1 MAEVNLTINGR
12 NYGIACDDGQERRV
26 QALGQYVDGRLK
38 EIARAGAASNEAHLL
53 FLTSIILADEVFDL
67 KDGLA
72 AVENSQSQPIGVR
85 MSEEDEEA
93 IVSAIDL
100 LARRIDS
107 IAGNLQ
113 KL

>member
-26 QALGQYVDGRLK
+26 KDLGSYVDQRLK
-38 EIARAGAASNEAHLL
+38 EIARAGAASNESHLL
-53 FLTSIILADEVFDL
+53 VLTAIILADEIFDL

-72 AVENSQSQPIGVR
+72 AIENGRKEPIGVS
-85 MSEEDEEA
+85 MSDEDEEA
-93 IVSAIDL
+93 IVNAIDL
-100 LARRIDS
+100 LAKRIDS